1 MRQRHE
7 GIRARQQLHL
17 VAVVAAAAHAHAH
30 DVAGAGLLGDRGD
43 LVGLERLQV
52 EPRRA
57 VGRELSHARTHPL
70 SEPQHVVAG
79 VHEAPREI
87 ARAHASAA
95 VGQRQGRRARIQRD
109 DVAVDVVTDREV
121 ALDVRL
127 LDAEGG
133 QQAALGLA
141 LAPLEGVD
149 ARMHRGSVRQR
160 EARVVDTRGATPD
173 GELVAECVAQRVGG
187 LARLDQ
193 DDLRAPAQPPRQR
206 ARLHQRAPVARRDHD
221 FGKLA
226 LRRQQP
232 EMDVLAHLLRWKP
245 HVQLIRGPCRHIVS
259 VSLLGA
265 SYHPRASTSSSRSS
279 SQSTSRRSITSGGL
293 SLSTFMPSP
302 VGCTIAPSSRRRSQ
316 IA

>member
-7 GIRARQQLHL
+7 GVRAGQQLHL

-57 VGRELSHARTHPL
+57 VGRELSHARAHPL
-70 SEPQHVVAG
+70 AEPQHVVAG
-79 VHEAPREI
+79 VHEAAREI
-87 ARAHASAA
+87 AGAHAPAA

-149 ARMHRGSVRQR
+149 ARMHRGAVR
-160 EARVVDTRGATPD
+160 
-173 GELVAECVAQRVGG
+173 
-187 LARLDQ
+187 
-193 DDLRAPAQPPRQR
+193 RA
-206 ARLHQRAPVARRDHD
+206 
-221 FGKLA
+221 
-226 LRRQQP
+226 
-232 EMDVLAHLLRWKP
+232 
-245 HVQLIRGPCRHIVS
+245 
-259 VSLLGA
+259 
-265 SYHPRASTSSSRSS
+265 
-279 SQSTSRRSITSGGL
+279 
-293 SLSTFMPSP
+293 
-302 VGCTIAPSSRRRSQ
+302 
-316 IA
+316 